1 MEANKI
7 IKNAGWLIGAKVI
20 QSIISLIVSML
31 TARFLGPSNFG
42 LINYAASIVAFV
54 APIMYLGFNGI
65 LVKEI
70 VAAPEKEGEI
80 LGTAVTLSFISGI
93 ICIAGVISF
102 ACIVN
107 AGETVTIVVCALY
120 SILLLFQS
128 LELIS
133 YWFQAKLLSKY
144 YSIVSFIAYSIVAVY
159 KVFLLITQK
168 SVYWFSI
175 SNALDYMLISVMLF
189 VIYKK
194 KSSYKLKFS
203 KEIARTMFA
212 ESKYYILSDMMVAV
226 FAQTDK
232 IMLKLMIGDSATGF
246 YSAAVACS
254 SITMFIFTAIIDSMR
269 PSVFENKASDEGR
282 YKQSVTVLYSIII
295 YLSLIQSVF
304 ITLFS
309 GFIIKILYGDGY
321 APGVTALRIV
331 VWYTTF
337 SYIGGIRNIWLLA
350 EKKQKYM
357 LFINIFGA
365 LLNVVLNFVLI
376 PVLQMNGAAIA
387 SLITQFFANVILG
400 FIIKPIRDNNKLMM
414 KALNP
419 MILINGIKSFKR
431 KKTIVQ

>member
-7 IKNAGWLIGAKVI
+7 IKNAGWLIGAKII
-20 QSIISLIVSML
+20 QSVISLVVSML

-80 LGTAVTLSFISGI
+80 LGTSITLSFISGI

-120 SILLLFQS
+120 SILLIFQS

-144 YSIVSFIAYSIVAVY
+144 YSIVSFVAYSIVAVY
-159 KVFLLITQK
+159 KVFLLVTQK
-168 SVYWFSI
+168 SVYWFAI
-175 SNALDYMLISVMLF
+175 SNALDYMLISAMLF

-194 KSSYKLKFS
+194 KSGYKLKFS
-203 KEIARTMFA
+203 KEVAKAMFA
-212 ESKYYILSDMMVAV
+212 ESKYYILSDMMVAI

-232 IMLKLMIGDSATGF
+232 IMLKLMIDDSATGF

-269 PSVFENKASDEGR
+269 PSVFENKASDENK

-304 ITLFS
+304 ITVFS
-309 GFIIKILYGDGY
+309 GVIIRILYGDGY
-321 APGVTALRIV
+321 ASSIPALRIV

-376 PVLQMNGAAIA
+376 PVLQINGAAIA
-387 SLITQFFANVILG
+387 SLATQFFANVILG
-400 FIIKPIRDNNKLMM
+400 FIIKPIRDNNKLMI

-419 MILINGIKSFKR
+419 MILINGMRSFK
-431 KKTIVQ
+431 KNNS

>member
-295 YLSLIQSVF
+295 YLSLIQSAF